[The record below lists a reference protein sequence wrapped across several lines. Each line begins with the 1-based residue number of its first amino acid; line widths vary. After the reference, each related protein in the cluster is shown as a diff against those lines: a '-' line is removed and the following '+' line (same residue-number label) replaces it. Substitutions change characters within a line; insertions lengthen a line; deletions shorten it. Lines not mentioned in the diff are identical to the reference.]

1 MSALDDYNGRNYF
14 QHPLGM
20 KAPGAVITTY
30 ATHGYTPLDIIPG
43 NTTDAERMGTPIY
56 SMTDGVVTAAS
67 YNLGSTEYDAVVNL
81 GGNAVTIRA
90 TNTLSQAEDILTGEF
105 LIVYCHMVNPDEPE
119 YANFPKLEVGQTV
132 KKGDIIGGM
141 GASGHTEGSW
151 YVNGHGLYAHLH
163 LDIKPLIKTDTQ
175 TYAAYHNAQCAGQA
189 AGDRLGYAIFSQEP
203 VYIKI
208 AGSSD
213 TPPPGGIEY
222 NPTAYSNPANAQYR
236 AGVQYEPAINSEYGT
251 RTFSR
256 DFMGVYPET
265 LTHLDN
271 NFPLKVLY
279 VGAKNEFGENE
290 YGISYG
296 KLYRTWILHQP
307 YQYYN
312 YRTEG
317 ATLADFANEWDK
329 LTSVWTSG
337 ARHDKQE
344 AQQKTDWNLDFAQ
357 KLYNNI
363 RYGPAYGLTLPET
376 IAAFQCWPWTNE
388 TLDIGIPDVRSDM
401 INIAPQP
408 IIPNSG
414 GYYTM
419 YNRSGNFATAR
430 NNPTNPA
437 VISSSEEHTHEERDG
452 AHYFD
457 GLVVVN
463 KSYPMSQAAISAVG
477 GLKSETQSA
486 FNQMKQAWE
495 AYVRTH
501 STTGSTNMFI
511 TSGYRTYADQQSIY
525 NSYPASTRDTYSARP
540 GYSEHHTGYAIDITL
555 ASSDPSTG
563 FIATCRSMAEWLEQH
578 CWEYGF
584 ILRYPQNK
592 QSITG
597 YIYEPWHFRYVGVEN
612 AQKFKGTTME
622 EYFNINS
629 KY

>member
-1 MSALDDYNGRNYF
+1 MIEYLC
-14 QHPLGM
+14 HPLGDLSQDPNFWFYTY
-20 KAPGAVITTY
+20 PG
-30 ATHGYTPLDIIPG
+30 HGTSKLDLYTPHEGFPVYAMMPGRIESSMWDPSGGGNFIKLKSTENNYSRITGLPLYLRYMHLSERLVNEGDTVQAGDLIGYSG
-43 NTTDAERMGTPIY
+43 NT
-56 SMTDGVVTAAS
+56 
-67 YNLGSTEYDAVVNL
+67 GS
-81 GGNAVTIRA
+81 
-90 TNTLSQAEDILTGEF
+90 STG
-105 LIVYCHMVNPDEPE
+105 P
-119 YANFPKLEVGQTV
+119 
-132 KKGDIIGGM
+132 
-141 GASGHTEGSW
+141 
-151 YVNGHGLYAHLH
+151 HLH
-163 LDIKPLIKTDTQ
+163 LDMSTNGNNPLEYPAIDNNVMNHLIPG
-175 TYAAYHNAQCAGQA
+175 YDYEANRVREVPDIDGGPGVPYGDNYYYHLMG
-189 AGDRLGYAIFSQEP
+189 SP
-203 VYIKI
+203 VIQVTK
-208 AGSSD
+208 SSGD
-213 TPPPGGIEY
+213 TPPEGGIEY

-236 AGVQYEPAINSEYGT
+236 AGMQYEPAINSEYGT

-256 DFMGVYPET
+256 EFMGVYPET

-279 VGAKNEFGENE
+279 IGAIREFGENE

-337 ARHDKQE
+337 SRHDKQE

-388 TLDIGIPDVRSDM
+388 TLAIGVPDVRSDM

-408 IIPNSG
+408 LIPNSG

-419 YNRSGNFATAR
+419 YNRTGNFDTAR

-486 FNQMKQAWE
+486 FNQMKQAWN

-511 TSGYRTYADQQSIY
+511 TSGYRTYADQQTIY
-525 NSYPASTRDTYSARP
+525 SGYPAETRDTYSARP

-555 ASSDPSTG
+555 ASSDPTTG
-563 FIATCRSMAEWLEQH
+563 FVATCRSMAEWLEQH

-622 EYFNINS
+622 EYFGIDS